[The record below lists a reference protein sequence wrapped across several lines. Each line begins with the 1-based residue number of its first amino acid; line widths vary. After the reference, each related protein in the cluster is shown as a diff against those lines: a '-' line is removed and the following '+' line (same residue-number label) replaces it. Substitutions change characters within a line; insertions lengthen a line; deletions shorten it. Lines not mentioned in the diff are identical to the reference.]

1 MKLFIPVAVAACVC
15 VSAAMAEQPASS
27 PKAPSMTVSEC
38 LNVLAGLNAL
48 DYSGEQLGT
57 NKGAIPAGAKQYTL
71 GAARMTI
78 ALDIAALRRVADAM
92 QVVSDHLQRENAK
105 SQENYIAEWHKAL
118 EQPCDVQLRRIKQSD
133 LKIGDGP
140 NDNQIPPGVLSA
152 IVPIIDQ

>member
-1 MKLFIPVAVAACVC
+1 
-15 VSAAMAEQPASS
+15 
-27 PKAPSMTVSEC
+27 MTVSEC

-57 NKGAIPAGAKQYTL
+57 RAVGLDGKTVVPAGTRQYTL

-78 ALDIAALRRVADAM
+78 ALDIAALRHVADAM
-92 QVVSDHLQRENAK
+92 QIVSDGLLRENAK
-105 SQENYIAEWHKAL
+105 SQQDYTAQWHKAL
-118 EQPCDVQLRRIKQSD
+118 EQPCDARLQRLKQSD

-152 IVPIIDQ
+152 IVSIIDP